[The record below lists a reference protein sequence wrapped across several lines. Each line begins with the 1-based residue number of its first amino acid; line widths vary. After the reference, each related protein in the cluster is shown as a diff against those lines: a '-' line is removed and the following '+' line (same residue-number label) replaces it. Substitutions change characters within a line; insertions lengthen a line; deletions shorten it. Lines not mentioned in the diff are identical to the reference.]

1 MVNNSQTD
9 EDTWL
14 PQASQAQQMFSDHGA
29 SSYSCQ
35 TSKQGEVG
43 PGLRT
48 VDNST
53 YDVRALKRRCALVW
67 EHLSARSLFVK
78 FRRVLRCARRG
89 ITHLCPV
96 ESGGDVLFP

>member
-14 PQASQAQQMFSDHGA
+14 PQASQAQQLFSDCGA

-53 YDVRALKRRCALVW
+53 YDVRRCALVW
-67 EHLSARSLFVK
+67 EHLSARSLFGK

-89 ITHLCPV
+89 ITHLCPM
-96 ESGGDVLFP
+96 ESGGGVLFP